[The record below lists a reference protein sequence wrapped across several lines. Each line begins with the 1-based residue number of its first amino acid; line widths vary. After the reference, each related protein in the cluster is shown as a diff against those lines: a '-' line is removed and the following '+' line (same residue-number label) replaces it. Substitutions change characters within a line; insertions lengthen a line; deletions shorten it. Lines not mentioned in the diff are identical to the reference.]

1 MLSGGC
7 ALNSLAN
14 GKLKESGI
22 FKNIFVPFCPGDNG
36 GSIGAAL
43 YLHQKKNP
51 NLTIKNLKNPYLGKK
66 YSNDN
71 VEKVLKNFSSKINY
85 QKFDDNDKL
94 NSFVCNKLLNE
105 KIIGWFQGKMEFGP
119 RALGN
124 RSIVS
129 SPQSKY

>member
-1 MLSGGC
+1 MVEYWC
-7 ALNSLAN
+7 
-14 GKLKESGI
+14 
-22 FKNIFVPFCPGDNG
+22 
-36 GSIGAAL
+36 GSVSSS
-43 YLHQKKNP
+43 KKNP

-105 KIIGWFQGKMEFGP
+105 KIIGWFQGKMEFWT
-119 RALGN
+119 
-124 RSIVS
+124 
-129 SPQSKY
+129 QSTR